1 MCIQAEAS
9 FLPFRTNLRSCC
21 CLANYIL
28 QAKASFVPFL
38 HHRAQYLL
46 FILYYKQ
53 YTQKLSF
60 SHFCINLSSF
70 CCLKHMYSS
79 RSFISPF
86 LHQFTKF
93 LLLGKLYIRS
103 KSFICSFS
111 VPMCAF
117 LLFILYYK
125 QYKQK
130 LSISYFCINLSS
142 FCYLKKYVFKQKLNF
157 FLSAPIRSFCCLKN
171 YILQAKASTSAACKI
186 VYVVQA
192 ELDFF
197 LSLLLWPSHQTLD

>member
-86 LHQFTKF
+86 PHQFTKF

-117 LLFILYYK
+117 LLFI
-125 QYKQK
+125 
-130 LSISYFCINLSS
+130 LSS

>member
-60 SHFCINLSSF
+60 SYFCINLSSF
-70 CCLKHMYSS
+70 CWLKNMYSS

-86 LHQFTKF
+86 PHQFTQF
-93 LLLGKLYIRS
+93 LLLGKLYITR
-103 KSFICSFS
+103 KSFISSLPAPICTVSVVSFVLQAIHAEALFLPFLHQFS
-111 VPMCAF
+111 QF
-117 LLFILYYK
+117 LLLRKLYMY
-125 QYKQK
+125 YKQK
-130 LSISYFCINLSS
+130 LHLFPSSPPCEVSVVYF
-142 FCYLKKYVFKQKLNF
+142 V
-157 FLSAPIRSFCCLKN
+157 
-171 YILQAKASTSAACKI
+171 LQA
-186 VYVVQA
+186 VHA
-192 ELDFF
+192 EA
-197 LSLLLWPSHQTLD
+197 